1 MVLKKHLKK
10 TAAAALAL
18 LLAFSAL
25 PGETVLG
32 NEIPETEIAEV
43 NAISDPTGI
52 SEQTEISEQTD
63 VSESEEAAAGVTVM
77 FYDIGSDLEGNNMS
91 STNDLL
97 EIMEGIYSSGIENP
111 KVNFIVETGGMDP
124 NFKNRNRAQVISE
137 GREDLESTYR
147 DFDEEKLQ
155 RYRTRYDYLTGTGT
169 DGAGIKWN
177 ENQRFEIYPDELKPA
192 KQQPS
197 DPGRSMTAS
206 DDNNAVPELAEF
218 IKTTKEDYPADQYM
232 LIMWDHGGGPSDGF
246 GIDERV
252 EGMIKAWSIPATM
265 DEAGVD
271 GNSAFALVNYDACL
285 MGNLETALVWSPYT
299 RYYAGS
305 EELEG
310 GDGDYYEPWVKLLC
324 QDAEQVDFSDGN
336 AADQEFEEI
345 GKEIVKDF
353 RNWYENR
360 EDTGTKSLI
369 RTDKVPA
376 VAEALS
382 DFAKSCSRLFEL
394 DPLTSYNGIQQMRNI
409 SQDFYGRET
418 GIIDISDFAYN
429 MSSDKFTDIIDTG
442 NMEMKAATDKMKSA
456 GSALMKAVDQAVLL
470 HQETSQYDLYHIGG
484 ITVYFPYMHA
494 NDFLKEYTDGYNGL
508 EQTQSLQPYRDF
520 LGSFASIQAAGA
532 DIWKNETEKAQV
544 EKAFSDALDSYGL
557 SGLYK
562 GALKKVPSEIMDHRL
577 QNESMKIYKEETD
590 EGNSYFYKRRD
601 FTLVHYVYQEPS
613 VIFTQD
619 KDKTEHFL
627 GSLPAGKYEQT
638 GDAWTQELINYDRQ
652 RWYGFS
658 DGNGKYIPAAL
669 YEIDSGYTDDQKLC
683 PGDPFTD
690 QTYVQIPVLY
700 QGDLHFLDVKF
711 EKDSDY
717 GTILGMW
724 PFETE
729 SRVYG
734 RYINASGFKGKE
746 ITILADV
753 PNYLAGQAGVA
764 FDPKKMAESALGT
777 ITVNQNTRLI
787 RGISLCDENEG
798 ELAVD
803 GTMSM
808 GYYMKDLFGSYYSF
822 EDFNETVTVSL
833 KAGVNKKAK
842 GSVMTKDDMSLSFT
856 SENNTEYEDSELE
869 NLSYY
874 YKDEDGGLRELYEID
889 GSFYTKEGDNENKA
903 GEETPGLLYG
913 TADIPEGYKEFIL
926 DKDTEI
932 FIRPEE
938 IDAKNLNKLDGGT
951 VDLEKYFTLTGGVT
965 SATIK
970 VADTPGEESAQI
982 TDKSKNGA
990 KKALVGEID
999 PVTYTG
1005 MSIIT
1010 TQSKGK
1016 GSKMIDLT
1024 LYSEDGKTR
1033 LQEGTHYKVSY
1044 RNNKNAADMKDR
1056 KAPTLIITGKG
1067 DYAGMKYEAVF
1078 TIRKASLNDA
1088 TLSFDRS
1095 YAPLSSKGITLKT
1108 TATLPS
1114 GVKVPANQI
1123 RLHYF
1128 GTDGAERT
1136 TAQLAEA
1143 FKGNEVLQLTVAAEA
1158 VENSRNYEG
1167 ISWEFPLN
1175 DVINAYPK
1183 SKGSLSVSLKN
1194 NRISAGERKS
1204 AYDFLCEQF
1213 KTAKMGKTVFAL
1225 EDIQYHG
1232 LYADTK
1238 FMKPYEFGTLTTSGT
1253 CYLAVSLNPV
1263 KQKEYGNYKTV
1274 PVKVIVTKP
1283 EYEEIFFDEYWTYGD
1298 KAKITGGIARLYKT
1312 KAKKK
1317 KNLTVCINA
1326 GHGTKGGEKVKTLC
1340 HPDGSPKIVSGSTA
1354 AGATEALA
1362 IVPQGVTMSTGEVEA
1377 KATLKASLAVKDAL
1391 LKEGYNV
1398 LMIRET
1404 DDVQLDNIAR
1414 TLIAN
1419 NNANAH
1425 IAIHYDSTAKDKGV
1439 FFCSV
1444 PEVES
1449 YLNMEPVKSHWK
1461 EHEKL
1466 GQSLVDG
1473 LESAGFKKW
1482 NSGALDM
1489 DLTQTSYSTVPSV
1502 DLEIGDTVSDYSD
1515 ETLAK
1520 VAKGITAGVNT
1531 FFGK

>member
-246 GIDERV
+246 GIDERG

-299 RYYAGS
+299 RYYTGS

-353 RNWYENR
+353 RNWYKNR

-470 HQETSQYDLYHIGG
+470 HQETRQYDLYHIGG

-544 EKAFSDALDSYGL
+544 EKAFSDA
-557 SGLYK
+557 
-562 GALKKVPSEIMDHRL
+562 
-577 QNESMKIYKEETD
+577 
-590 EGNSYFYKRRD
+590 F
-601 FTLVHYVYQEPS
+601 
-613 VIFTQD
+613 
-619 KDKTEHFL
+619 
-627 GSLPAGKYEQT
+627 
-638 GDAWTQELINYDRQ
+638 
-652 RWYGFS
+652 
-658 DGNGKYIPAAL
+658 
-669 YEIDSGYTDDQKLC
+669 
-683 PGDPFTD
+683 
-690 QTYVQIPVLY
+690 
-700 QGDLHFLDVKF
+700 
-711 EKDSDY
+711 
-717 GTILGMW
+717 
-724 PFETE
+724 
-729 SRVYG
+729 
-734 RYINASGFKGKE
+734 
-746 ITILADV
+746 
-753 PNYLAGQAGVA
+753 
-764 FDPKKMAESALGT
+764 
-777 ITVNQNTRLI
+777 
-787 RGISLCDENEG
+787 
-798 ELAVD
+798 
-803 GTMSM
+803 
-808 GYYMKDLFGSYYSF
+808 
-822 EDFNETVTVSL
+822 
-833 KAGVNKKAK
+833 
-842 GSVMTKDDMSLSFT
+842 
-856 SENNTEYEDSELE
+856 
-869 NLSYY
+869 
-874 YKDEDGGLRELYEID
+874 
-889 GSFYTKEGDNENKA
+889 
-903 GEETPGLLYG
+903 
-913 TADIPEGYKEFIL
+913 
-926 DKDTEI
+926 
-932 FIRPEE
+932 
-938 IDAKNLNKLDGGT
+938 
-951 VDLEKYFTLTGGVT
+951 LEKYFTLTGGVT

-1088 TLSFDRS
+1088 SLSFDRS